1 MRIGGATQLERYRCG
16 GRQQA
21 GCGLARDRRVWAV
34 ITIVSGIPGAGKSTV
49 SRLLARSMP
58 RSVHLDGDLVG
69 EAFVVSGLV
78 LPGAEPAEESE
89 RQLELRRRN
98 IALLADSFSGAGFEV
113 VIDDVI
119 LWPGGLDL
127 YLGLLRSR
135 PVGFVLLAPELDVVA
150 RRDAGRDKHVFDVW
164 RHMSEQLLAWTDQP
178 GLRIDSSTQTADE
191 TVAAILSRWDD
202 CLVAGGSQ

>member
-1 MRIGGATQLERYRCG
+1 
-16 GRQQA
+16 
-21 GCGLARDRRVWAV
+21 V

-49 SRLLARSMP
+49 SGLLARSMP

-98 IALLADSFSGAGFEV
+98 IALLADSFVGAGFEV

-135 PVGFVLLAPELDVVA
+135 PVRFVLLAPELYVVA

-164 RHMSEQLLAWTDQP
+164 RHMSEQLLAWSDQP
-178 GLRIDSSTQTADE
+178 GLRLDSSTQTPDE

-202 CLVAGGSQ
+202 CLVAGGSE